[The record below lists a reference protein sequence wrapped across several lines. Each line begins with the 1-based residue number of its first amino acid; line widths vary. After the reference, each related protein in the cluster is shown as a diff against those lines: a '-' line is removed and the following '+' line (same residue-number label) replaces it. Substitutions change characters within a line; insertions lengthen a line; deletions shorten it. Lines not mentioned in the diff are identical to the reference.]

1 MINFKQLEEAWES
14 GLTRRWHTNTHLSH
28 TTDYTCGHT
37 GRMATMAVILG
48 WDTLELLRAI
58 AKHDKGEKRV
68 GDFSYTFKKEQ
79 PELAAQID
87 ECEFACVARMGFSP
101 DNLSELE
108 ANRLKVLDQ
117 LDAVYWM
124 RVHRPDLEVN
134 ADWQYLVS
142 DTLKKLNKYE
152 MEA

>member
-1 MINFKQLEEAWES
+1 
-14 GLTRRWHTNTHLSH
+14 
-28 TTDYTCGHT
+28 
-37 GRMATMAVILG
+37 MATMAVILG